1 MAQNNLPIHFRAKRK
16 IPDRSPLGPPKRT
29 KVLFLITK
37 ATWGGAQRYVYDL
50 ATHLPPEFEPVI
62 AYGESGRLAK
72 MLRDAT
78 FRTCE
83 LPFLGRDI
91 AVLSDIRSFLE
102 ISKCIREVRPD
113 VVHFNSSKAAA
124 LGAIAARIAGVQR
137 IVFTVHGWPFNEK
150 RGEFARM
157 TIFIISWLTA
167 FLSHVV
173 VVVSKSDEVQGKR
186 MRWLAE
192 KIRYIPIGIEP
203 AAYLPRNEARTA
215 LNLEDTTMPCIV
227 TVAELTPNKG
237 LRHGIEAISILKSEN
252 IGTEYFIVGAG
263 EQRAE
268 LEDFAAEM
276 EVEERIHFLGF
287 VEDAARYL
295 RAFDIF
301 LLPSVKEGMPYV
313 LPEAATAGLPIVTT
327 TVVNPA
333 FVESYSRIRAVPPGD
348 PEALAAALIQ
358 TMREK
363 SEKELFPAENHFS
376 LSDMVGKTISLYQNR
391 INGV

>member
-1 MAQNNLPIHFRAKRK
+1 MAQNKPAKNILPRR
-16 IPDRSPLGPPKRT
+16 

-50 ATHLPPEFEPVI
+50 ATHLPPEEFEPVI

-72 MLRDAT
+72 MLRDAR

-91 AVLSDIRSFLE
+91 AVLSDIKSFFE
-102 ISKCIREVRPD
+102 IWRCIRKERPD
-113 VVHFNSSKAAA
+113 VVHLNSSKAAA

-137 IVFTVHGWPFNEK
+137 IVLTVHGWPFNEK
-150 RGEFARM
+150 RSEFARV
-157 TIFIISWLTA
+157 TIFLISWLTA

-203 AAYLPRNEARTA
+203 AAYLPRNEARAA
-215 LNLEDTTMPCIV
+215 LNLEDTTRPCIV

-252 IGTEYFIVGAG
+252 VGTEYFIVGAG

-313 LPEAATAGLPIVTT
+313 LPEAAAAGLPIVTT

-333 FVESYSRIRAVPPGD
+333 FIESCPHIKVVPPAD
-348 PEALAAALIQ
+348 PEALAEVLLE
-358 TMREK
+358 TMRAK
-363 SEKELFPAENHFS
+363 SGKEVPSSQNLFTLAE
-376 LSDMVGKTISLYQNR
+376 MVEKTIALYR
-391 INGV
+391 